1 MRRYVMVAMLVLLL
15 AVPVSADVGRVHTLV
30 GQVAGFT

>member
-1 MRRYVMVAMLVLLL
+1 MKRYFLSVMIVLLL